1 MNIKANVKE
10 EQFITEWS
18 FEFMELLD
26 DVKDETSAN
35 YNNIDGLFEFGG
47 YIIWFSTERKISF
60 ENYVKLVNIFATI
73 TSDQLGMSYNKT
85 LNAILN
91 ETLNFGESR

>member
-1 MNIKANVKE
+1 MSMKTIVKE

-26 DVKDETSAN
+26 NVIDESSAN
-35 YNNIDGLFEFGG
+35 YNNIDGLFKFGG

-60 ENYVKLVNIFATI
+60 ENYVHLVNVLTTL
-73 TSDQLGMSYNKT
+73 TSNNIGISFDKA
-85 LNAILN
+85 LNLLLN
-91 ETLNFGESR
+91 EL